1 MLGFQLILTGFPLEL
16 HGVHRLSALRNGSVN
31 DRVSLDNCFSVFG
44 IETNAL
50 PHLLQKIVWCLASYA
65 VIHHAARKAIP
76 FVLV

>member
-16 HGVHRLSALRNGSVN
+16 YGVHRLSALRNGSVN
-31 DRVSLDNCFSVFG
+31 YRVSLNKCFSIFG

-50 PHLLQKIVWCLASYA
+50 PHLLQKILWCLASYA
-65 VIHHAARKAIP
+65 IIHHAARKTIP